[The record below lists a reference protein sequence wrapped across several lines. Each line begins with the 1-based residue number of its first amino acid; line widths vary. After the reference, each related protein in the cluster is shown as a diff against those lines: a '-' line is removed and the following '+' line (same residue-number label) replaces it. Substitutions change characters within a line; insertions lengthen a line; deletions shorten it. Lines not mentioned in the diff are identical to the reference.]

1 MRKKLENRNILRNF
15 ACQIRDNMKKLLL
28 MAMML
33 VAMSATA
40 QKPIEM
46 NLWPEGPKTS
56 NNDPKDMAKVWVYL
70 PDEKQATGRAVV
82 CCPGGG
88 YSHLAMDHEGHEWAP
103 FFNGQG
109 IALIVL
115 KYRMPHG
122 VWQVPA
128 EDAEEAMRLVR
139 KNAKQWH
146 INTKDVGIMGFSAG
160 GHLAST
166 VATHATGDAM
176 PNFQI
181 LFYPVIS
188 MEQGVTHQGSRDNLL
203 GKKPKRKLVNDYCN
217 EQHIGHHTPRAFLVL
232 AHDDKVV
239 LPINSLNYYE
249 ELYVNKVPA
258 SIHIYPTG
266 GHGFGIRQ
274 SFAYLLEMMLE
285 LKAWLRSF

>member
-1 MRKKLENRNILRNF
+1 MKRVLFF
-15 ACQIRDNMKKLLL
+15 AVMLLSL
-28 MAMML
+28 
-33 VAMSATA
+33 SAAA

-46 NLWPEGPKTS
+46 NLWPEGPKT
-56 NNDPKDMAKVWVYL
+56 NNGDPTDMAKVWVYL
-70 PDEKQATGRAVV
+70 PDEKKATGRAIV

-88 YSHLAMDHEGHEWAP
+88 YQHLAMDHEGHDWAP

-139 KNAKQWH
+139 HNAKKWH

-166 VATHATGDAM
+166 VATHASGDAA

-188 MEQGVTHQGSRDNLL
+188 MDQGITHQGSRNNLL
-203 GKKPKRKLVNDYCN
+203 GKKPV
-217 EQHIGHHTPRAFLVL
+217 
-232 AHDDKVV
+232 
-239 LPINSLNYYE
+239 NSLNYYE
-249 ELYVNKVPA
+249 ELYANKVPA
-258 SIHIYPTG
+258 SLHIYPTG

-274 SFAYLLEMMLE
+274 SFEYHFEMMLD
-285 LKAWLRSF
+285 LKAWLHSF